1 MCQQPLQLEDVI
13 LIKHYHHTRN
23 KPFQLMVR
31 CIKRSWSLATTPFP
45 NFKWTLGTF
54 VSLALK
60 ICWGNLVN
68 FDRLFDLATI
78 PIVLTSHN
86 VATRKNTIVDWILEM
101 TIVSTKNN
109 DAWYITLLAANKLLG
124 CLGSRSGT
132 RHLPWCNWHT
142 IKS

>member
-1 MCQQPLQLEDVI
+1 
-13 LIKHYHHTRN
+13 
-23 KPFQLMVR
+23 
-31 CIKRSWSLATTPFP
+31 
-45 NFKWTLGTF
+45 
-54 VSLALK
+54 
-60 ICWGNLVN
+60 
-68 FDRLFDLATI
+68 
-78 PIVLTSHN
+78 